1 MKLKVS
7 GPDLSTNPDIDEN
20 NLGINDRFNSQR
32 VRVTKNLSDFSKI
45 KYMYYVYY
53 KHNTNRLWVL

>member
-20 NLGINDRFNSQR
+20 NLGINDRFISQR

-45 KYMYYVYY
+45 KYMLCILQTQY
-53 KHNTNRLWVL
+53 K